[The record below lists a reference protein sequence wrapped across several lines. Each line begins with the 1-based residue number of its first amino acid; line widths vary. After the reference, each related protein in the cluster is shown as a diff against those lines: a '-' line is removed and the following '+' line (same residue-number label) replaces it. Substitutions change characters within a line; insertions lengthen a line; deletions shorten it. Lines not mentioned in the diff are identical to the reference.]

1 MLVRR
6 IAAAIGL
13 IMAVVTSQ
21 LPEYV
26 QQYRQRLGGAYDELA
41 AIVADFDT
49 EAANMSLRRDQ
60 ALDRLKA
67 NPDELARERGVDLET
82 TIARA
87 DRLKRQRTAF
97 ASAGPVSQYAVMVR
111 DFDPRL
117 ASQTYRDFQPAVPVT
132 SAGVTAGGLGLVLG
146 WILTH
151 VVAWPLRRGR
161 RRADVRASI
170 EPVPAQYQP
179 PLRHRR

>member
-13 IMAVVTSQ
+13 ILAVVTSQ

-49 EAANMSLRRDQ
+49 EASRMSLRRDQ
-60 ALDRLKA
+60 ALDRLKT
-67 NPDELARERGVDLET
+67 NPDELARERGTDLET
-82 TIARA
+82 TIERTAR
-87 DRLKRQRTAF
+87 LERQRTAF
-97 ASAGPVSQYAVMVR
+97 ASAGPVSQYAVMAR

-132 SAGVTAGGLGLVLG
+132 SAGVTAGVVGLVLG
-146 WILTH
+146 WLLTH
-151 VVAWPLRRGR
+151 AVAWPLRRGR
-161 RRADVRASI
+161 RRADVRAYM
-170 EPVPAQYQP
+170 EPAQAQHEP
-179 PLRHRR
+179 PLRPRR